1 MISIFINIFI
11 LKYYYYRGLL
21 IVLSSQN
28 TLPYPQQYFYKDF
41 CHSPKMVRRYQGI
54 VLGVLIILLFFI
66 LYLTMQIIQTIVNQS
81 IVEESWLLRLCVNL
95 AAYGCILVPGF
106 VAYKYVESTQYLE
119 RTDLGSFGRFVRLC
133 LAEPYSDLPKSIDS
147 TSNPPLQSHSH
158 GKRVLQLLYCFGGLQ
173 ISYLIWGVLQEK
185 IMTQEYHNSDDERA
199 NFKDSEF
206 LVFVNRVLA
215 FAFSGIHLMFTKYP
229 RNNCPLYK
237 YVYCSLTNILSSW
250 CQYEALKFVTF
261 PTQVLVK
268 ASKIIPVMVMG
279 KVVSKKKF
287 EYYEYVTAV
296 MMSIGMVMFL
306 LNNGGDQKGV
316 KETTVSGIVLMA
328 MYMTMDSFTSN
339 WQSKLF
345 SEYHMSSV
353 QMMCGVN
360 LFSCLLTA
368 VSLVSQGS
376 LFKSILFMSQFPS
389 FAIDCFLLSLCSA
402 SGQLFIFYTISTF
415 GPVVFVIIT
424 TLRQVL
430 AILLS
435 CIIYDHHLSTFAAF
449 GVCVVFIAIFLR
461 IYCNQRLRNIR
472 KQQLRGSVQG

>member
-1 MISIFINIFI
+1 
-11 LKYYYYRGLL
+11 
-21 IVLSSQN
+21 
-28 TLPYPQQYFYKDF
+28 
-41 CHSPKMVRRYQGI
+41 MVRRYQGI
-54 VLGVLIILLFFI
+54 LLSALIVSLFFI
-66 LYLTMQIIQTIVNQS
+66 LYLMMQIIKTVLIQAA
-81 IVEESWLLRLCVNL
+81 VEESWLLRLCVNL
-95 AAYGCILVPGF
+95 AGYGCILIPGF
-106 VAYKYVESTQYLE
+106 VAYKYVKSTDYLE
-119 RTDLGSFGRFVRLC
+119 RTDLGSFGRFVKLC
-133 LAEPYSDLPKSIDS
+133 LGDSCPDLPKSVES
-147 TSNPPLQSHSH
+147 TSNPLVQNHSQ
-158 GKRVLQLLYCFGGLQ
+158 GKRALQLLYCFGGLQ
-173 ISYLIWGVLQEK
+173 TSYLIWGVLQEK
-185 IMTQEYHNSDDERA
+185 IMTQASEYYNADDERA

-215 FAFSGIHLMFTKYP
+215 FAFSGIHLMFTKHP
-229 RNNCPLYK
+229 RHNCPLYK

-268 ASKIIPVMVMG
+268 ASKIIPVMIMG

-296 MMSIGMVMFL
+296 MMSIGMIMFL

-345 SEYHMSSV
+345 STYHMSSV

-360 LFSCLLTA
+360 LFSCLFTA

-376 LFKSILFMSQFPS
+376 LFKSFLFMSKFPS
-389 FAIDCFLLSLCSA
+389 FALDCFFLSLCSA
-402 SGQLFIFYTISTF
+402 SGQLFIFYTIATF

-424 TLRQVL
+424 TLRQVF

-435 CIIYDHHLSTFAAF
+435 CIIYDHHLSALAAF
-449 GVCVVFIAIFLR
+449 GVSVVFIAIFLR

-472 KQQLRGSVQG
+472 KQQLRNVCQG